1 MNTTRE
7 RAWQGLNAILN
18 EGQYANLWLR
28 QHGQTLSEEEKR
40 WVTAVIYGVL
50 RHREPL
56 RWQWRDLVRNVPEP
70 SVAVLLDMSV
80 YQLFYLDKGAEYAI
94 VNDAVELCPRS
105 KKGLVNAVLRQL
117 LRRGPKPLPEP
128 ESIADLALV
137 TRSGCCSCG
146 KPTMAKKKC
155 AGSRWQT
162 WKKRRSACGSIR

>member
-1 MNTTRE
+1 MNTTRK

-94 VNDAVELCPRS
+94 VNDAVELWS
-105 KKGLVNAVLRQL
+105 AKQK
-117 LRRGPKPLPEP
+117 
-128 ESIADLALV
+128 
-137 TRSGCCSCG
+137 RSGQRRFA
-146 KPTMAKKKC
+146 PAAAART
-155 AGSRWQT
+155 QT
-162 WKKRRSACGSIR
+162 AA

>member
-1 MNTTRE
+1 MNTTRK

-40 WVTAVIYGVL
+40 WVTAVVYGVL

-80 YQLFYLDKGAEYAI
+80 YQLFYLDK
-94 VNDAVELCPRS
+94 
-105 KKGLVNAVLRQL
+105 
-117 LRRGPKPLPEP
+117 
-128 ESIADLALV
+128 ALSTPSST
-137 TRSGCCSCG
+137 TRSNCVRE
-146 KPTMAKKKC
+146 AKKVWSTPFC
-155 AGSRWQT
+155 ASCCGADRNRCLSRNPSRIW
-162 WKKRRSACGSIR
+162 R

>member
-1 MNTTRE
+1 MNTTRK

-105 KKGLVNAVLRQL
+105 KKVWSTPFCASCCG
-117 LRRGPKPLPEP
+117 
-128 ESIADLALV
+128 ADRNRCL
-137 TRSGCCSCG
+137 
-146 KPTMAKKKC
+146 
-155 AGSRWQT
+155 SRNPSRIW
-162 WKKRRSACGSIR
+162 R